1 MTIKEKNQLNYLLNR
16 KNQIIDNM
24 IGACMEINEQIKEV
38 KSGKWL
44 KNIEKGAK

>member
-1 MTIKEKNQLNYLLNR
+1 MTYKERNQLKYLQNR

-24 IGACMEINEQIKEV
+24 IGACMEINDQIKDV
-38 KSGKWL
+38 KSGEWL